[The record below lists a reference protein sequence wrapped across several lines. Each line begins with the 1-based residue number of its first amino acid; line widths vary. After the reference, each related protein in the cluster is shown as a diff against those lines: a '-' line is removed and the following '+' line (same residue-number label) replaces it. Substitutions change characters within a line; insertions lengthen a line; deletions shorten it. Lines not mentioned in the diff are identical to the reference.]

1 MDQFSLVTEVRTAFC
16 QPQTT
21 IQALRLYVFMRL
33 NPFYAYKMATYT
45 FKSHLFKTQQIL
57 AICAN

>member
-1 MDQFSLVTEVRTAFC
+1 
-16 QPQTT
+16 
-21 IQALRLYVFMRL
+21 MRL
-33 NPFYAYKMATYT
+33 NPSYAYKMATYT